1 MPAGFAGRAGPETL
15 WRTGSES
22 LCSALSHTALSF
34 VRELELASC
43 QFPFLSTSAPLSC
56 RSVIRRDALH
66 ALHGK
71 SPAVSSRHAV
81 SFVLYSM
88 PSPCCTR
95 MCPGAAQTEYG
106 VHSITVVGTVH
117 SLTVV
122 GTVHV
127 LSAQFLASPNSDSV
141 TMRQWI

>member
-22 LCSALSHTALSF
+22 LCSALSHTALSS

-43 QFPFLSTSAPLSC
+43 QFPFLSTSAPFSC

-71 SPAVSSRHAV
+71 SPVVSSRHAV

-95 MCPGAAQTEYG
+95 MCPGAAQTSTEY
-106 VHSITVVGTVH
+106 TVLQSTVH

-127 LSAQFLASPNSDSV
+127 LSAQFLVSPNSDSV